1 LLTERMVIPARR
13 ETLQSRLEWR
23 LREREARINA
33 WAATYGKSV
42 SDKWLEDEIH
52 ILEQALREG
61 NNILSESTNILG
73 APRRLFTREDPPH
86 DALAEN
92 GAAEDAK

>member
-1 LLTERMVIPARR
+1 MVIPARR

-23 LREREARINA
+23 LREREARKNS
-33 WAATYGKSV
+33 WAASYGKSV

-73 APRRLFTREDPPH
+73 APRR
-86 DALAEN
+86 
-92 GAAEDAK
+92 AAEDAQ